1 MSKTYNGWTNWET
14 WNFMLHE
21 GEQIEYAIQI
31 GMDLKEVTDVVFTH
45 ISILAENEAMEN
57 ISDIAR
63 EFATKGFD
71 AVNIEEVAEAIYDN
85 LKESH
90 ELV

>member
-1 MSKTYNGWTNWET
+1 MEKYNGYTNWET
-14 WNFMLHE
+14 WNFMNYE

-31 GMDLKEVTDVVFTH
+31 GVDLEEVEDVVYTH

-63 EFATKGFD
+63 AFATKGFD

>member
-1 MSKTYNGWTNWET
+1 METYNGWTNWET

-21 GEQIEYAIQI
+21 GNSIEYAVQV
-31 GMDLKEVTDVVFTH
+31 GMSYEEVEDVVYTH

-63 EFATKGFD
+63 AFATKGFD
-71 AVNIEEVAEAIYDN
+71 AVNIEEVAEAIYEN